1 MNKYIP
7 LLLKIYVLILSISS
21 IFRGVLF
28 LTELQR
34 LDSQVVSNWTIIQS
48 FIMGLRF
55 DVVIS
60 GYILLFPALVILIK
74 GIVNVRN
81 RLIFQIL
88 FYWIFVFFSMS
99 FLIAAAD
106 IPYFNQFF
114 ERFSIGAFEWVDNL
128 GFVVNMI
135 LQEPKYFL
143 IIVPFIIIEIVFFM
157 LLKKLFRKND
167 SKNYKVNIYL
177 NIFTSVLFLFIMF
190 LGIRGRVQ
198 IKSPIR
204 VGTAY
209 FSNNAFLN
217 KLGLNPTFTLM
228 RSYLDSKDKRNQNI
242 DLMDKQK
249 AIENTKKY
257 LNVNQNKYSSPIA
270 RSIEADSSIK
280 TTPNVILVIM
290 ESMSAS
296 KMKRHGNK
304 NNLTPFLDSLA
315 NNALYFENFYTSGKH
330 TFNGIFSSLF
340 SFPAIYRKHPMKQI
354 KKYSGISSAL
364 LKNGYSTSYFTTHD
378 SQFDNVEGFLRAND
392 FENIISQLD
401 YPMNEVKTTL
411 GVPDDYMFRFSI
423 QKIDELHKKGNPF
436 FATFMTAS
444 DHGPYYIPD
453 YFHPKSDKLK
463 NQIVEYADWSLK
475 KFFEL
480 SSKQKWFDNTIF
492 VFVADHGAPISSNY
506 EISLSYFH
514 SPFIV
519 YAPKKVLSKR
529 VYKKIGSQIDIFP
542 TIMGLINQPY
552 INNTLGIDLL
562 RENRKYAV
570 INNDSK
576 IGILDTSYFCIMGK
590 ERVNLYKYK
599 NNDKTDYFKEESEKA
614 EEMTAYAKSIMQTY
628 QEMLL
633 NGEITIKEKGL
644 TDK

>member
-1 MNKYIP
+1 
-7 LLLKIYVLILSISS
+7 
-21 IFRGVLF
+21 
-28 LTELQR
+28 
-34 LDSQVVSNWTIIQS
+34 
-48 FIMGLRF
+48 
-55 DVVIS
+55 
-60 GYILLFPALVILIK
+60 
-74 GIVNVRN
+74 
-81 RLIFQIL
+81 
-88 FYWIFVFFSMS
+88 
-99 FLIAAAD
+99 
-106 IPYFNQFF
+106 
-114 ERFSIGAFEWVDNL
+114 
-128 GFVVNMI
+128 
-135 LQEPKYFL
+135 
-143 IIVPFIIIEIVFFM
+143 
-157 LLKKLFRKND
+157 
-167 SKNYKVNIYL
+167 
-177 NIFTSVLFLFIMF
+177 
-190 LGIRGRVQ
+190 
-198 IKSPIR
+198 
-204 VGTAY
+204 
-209 FSNNAFLN
+209 
-217 KLGLNPTFTLM
+217 
-228 RSYLDSKDKRNQNI
+228 
-242 DLMDKQK
+242 
-249 AIENTKKY
+249 
-257 LNVNQNKYSSPIA
+257 
-270 RSIEADSSIK
+270 
-280 TTPNVILVIM
+280 
-290 ESMSAS
+290 
-296 KMKRHGNK
+296 
-304 NNLTPFLDSLA
+304 
-315 NNALYFENFYTSGKH
+315 
-330 TFNGIFSSLF
+330 
-340 SFPAIYRKHPMKQI
+340 MKQI

-576 IGILDTSYFCIMGK
+576 IGILDTSYFCIMGQ
-590 ERVNLYKYK
+590 ERINLYKYK
-599 NNDKTDYFKEESEKA
+599 TKDKTDYVEEESEKA
-614 EEMTAYAKSIMQTY
+614 EEMTLYAKSIMQTY

-633 NGEITIKEKGL
+633 NDDITIKEKGL